1 MDLSCI
7 ISSGDLE
14 LYVLGLLPEEERRQ
28 MEQLIL
34 LFPEL
39 KAEADRI
46 SETLE
51 AVAMQSD
58 HAPRAAVKDK
68 LMAAIRDADTASVN
82 TNAGSKV
89 TAPPV
94 EDGASI
100 VPLRSRNNHYLAAA
114 SLVALV
120 ISLAAVV
127 LLLVQSRN
135 NKAAMLALQQKAD
148 SANVRAAALQQEAFA
163 YQQLLQVAADE
174 NYAAVTLNNVPGKP
188 ATARAKVF
196 WNQRNNEVFVV
207 NESLPEPA
215 PGKQYQLWAIVDGK
229 PVSAGL
235 LGPQKNRLQPMQ
247 AFAKADAFAITLE
260 KQGGSAVPTLEE
272 MYVMGKPS

>member
-1 MDLSCI
+1 
-7 ISSGDLE
+7 
-14 LYVLGLLPEEERRQ
+14 

-39 KAEADRI
+39 RAEADRI

-51 AVAMQSD
+51 AAAMQTGR
-58 HAPRAAVKDK
+58 APRAAVKDK
-68 LMAAIRDADTASVN
+68 LMADIRDAGSAAVNVNDNAASEA
-82 TNAGSKV
+82 TTLPAHH
-89 TAPPV
+89 
-94 EDGASI
+94 GATI
-100 VPLRSRNNHYLAAA
+100 VPMKRRTKNYLAAA
-114 SLVALV
+114 SLIGLV

-127 LLLVQSRN
+127 LLILQNRN
-135 NKAAMLALQQKAD
+135 NKATMLALQEKAD
-148 SANVRAAALQQEAFA
+148 SANVRAATLQREALA
-163 YQQLLQVAADE
+163 YRQLLQVAEDE

-188 ATARAKVF
+188 TTAKAKVF
-196 WNQRNNEVFVV
+196 WNRQSKEVFVV
-207 NESLPEPA
+207 NESLPDPA

-260 KQGGSAVPTLEE
+260 KEGGSAAPTLDE